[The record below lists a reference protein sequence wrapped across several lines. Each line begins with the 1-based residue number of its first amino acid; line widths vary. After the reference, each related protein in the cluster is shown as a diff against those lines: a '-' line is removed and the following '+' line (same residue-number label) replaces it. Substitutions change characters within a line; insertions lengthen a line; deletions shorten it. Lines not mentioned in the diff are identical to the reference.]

1 VSAILPLARDNPFVH
16 CVIMVK
22 RSKIRAYCNAIAREF
37 LPEKIILF
45 GSYAH
50 GNPTDNSDVDLLV
63 VMPRTRQGGE
73 RMAVRIMQSIPR
85 DFALDLIVRT
95 PSHVAKRLQW
105 GDPFMSELM
114 EQGKILYEAN
124 DA

>member
-1 VSAILPLARDNPFVH
+1 
-16 CVIMVK
+16 MVK

-37 LPEKIILF
+37 LPQKIILF

-50 GNPTDNSDVDLLV
+50 GNPTDDSDVDLLV
-63 VMPRTRQGGE
+63 VMPRTRHRGE
-73 RMAVRIMQSIPR
+73 RMSVRILQSIPR

-95 PSHVAKRLQW
+95 PSDVAKRLQW

-114 EQGKILYEAN
+114 EKGKILYEAN
-124 DA
+124 DT